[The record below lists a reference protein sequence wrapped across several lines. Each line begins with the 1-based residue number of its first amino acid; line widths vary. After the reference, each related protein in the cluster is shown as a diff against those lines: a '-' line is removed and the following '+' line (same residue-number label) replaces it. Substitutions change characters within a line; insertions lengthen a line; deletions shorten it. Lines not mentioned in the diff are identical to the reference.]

1 MVLLWL
7 TETRSYNTFKLKFPM
22 KKKTCFS
29 CLFAIGEEQLLL
41 GFYCGQG
48 PHMCWASGPLAEQ
61 EASEAVLSV
70 AKDTRR
76 WGCDR
81 NNSVGTTQNKLLPDV
96 F

>member
-1 MVLLWL
+1 
-7 TETRSYNTFKLKFPM
+7 
-22 KKKTCFS
+22 
-29 CLFAIGEEQLLL
+29 
-41 GFYCGQG
+41 
-48 PHMCWASGPLAEQ
+48 MCWASGPLAEQ